1 MFMIVHQLYIIHQR
15 VSCFCTIF
23 WIYLFIIIQK
33 EALTPL
39 RLGFFDCC
47 LYYINYLR
55 FLKIA
60 PKATPSEV
68 KPVPNSGNVEAASP
82 VFGAVC
88 VVDTVCV
95 CGV

>member
-1 MFMIVHQLYIIHQR
+1 MLLYNILDLL
-15 VSCFCTIF
+15 
-23 WIYLFIIIQK
+23 IYNYTKRSPHAFAFRL
-33 EALTPL
+33 L
-39 RLGFFDCC
+39 RLLLMSD
-47 LYYINYLR
+47 YYLR